1 MLVGSRNSV
10 PEQPDGAG
18 GGASADPRRSLP
30 AVDVLIARVHELA
43 PEIPA
48 SVATSQARLELDRL
62 RRGLDHEGDLPDTNA
77 LAESVVRSAQRLLAP
92 APQPVINATGV
103 IVHTNLGRAP
113 LSDCAIAAL
122 QEAAR
127 GYSDLEYDVASGRRG
142 SRRVHVEDLLCE
154 LTGAEAAL
162 VVNNNAGAV
171 YLCLAALAGGREV
184 PVSRGEAVEIGGGFR
199 IPDILSQSRAIL
211 RDVGTTNRTR
221 LADYAAAIGPN
232 TALLL
237 RVHTSNFLVVGFTE
251 GLPLEDLCA
260 LGDQHS
266 IPVMNDLG
274 SGTLL
279 PTEEHGLDPEPTVQ
293 ESVAAGAALTT
304 FSGDKLLGGP
314 QAGIIVGRRDLV
326 DAVAAYPLTRALRA
340 DKLCLAALHATLL
353 AYVAGVAES
362 EIPVWRMIAASIAD
376 LKRRAQAWAAA
387 LGSGFDA
394 EVIPAE
400 ATVGGGSLPGQV
412 IPSVALR
419 IASPDHSPD
428 ELAAALR
435 AARPP
440 VIGRIEADAFL
451 LSPRTVLE
459 REDGALIAALRGL

>member
-1 MLVGSRNSV
+1 M
-10 PEQPDGAG
+10 PERPDGAG
-18 GGASADPRRSLP
+18 GGASPDPRRSLP
-30 AVDVLIARVHELA
+30 AVDVLAARVHELA
-43 PEIPA
+43 PEIPP
-48 SVATSQARLELDRL
+48 SVATSQARAELDRL
-62 RRGLDHEGDLPDTNA
+62 RRHLDRDGRDPGMEA
-77 LAESVVRSAQRLLAP
+77 LVESVIRSARLLLAP

-113 LSDCAIAAL
+113 LSDRAIAAL

-127 GYSDLEYDVASGRRG
+127 GYSDLEYDVAGGRRG
-142 SRRVHVEDLLCE
+142 SRRAHVEDLLCE

-171 YLCLAALAGGREV
+171 YLCLGALAGGREV

-199 IPDILSQSRAIL
+199 IPDILGQSGAIL

-221 LADYAAAIGPN
+221 LSDYAAAIGPD

-251 GLPLEDLCA
+251 GVPLEDLCA
-260 LGDQHS
+260 LGDEHS

-279 PTEEHGLDPEPTVQ
+279 PTAGHGLDPEPTVP

-326 DAVAAYPLTRALRA
+326 DAVAAYPLTRALRP

-353 AYVAGVAES
+353 AYVEGVAEA
-362 EIPVWRMIAASIAD
+362 EIPVWRMIAAPNSE
-376 LKRRAQAWAAA
+376 LERRAGAWAAA
-387 LGSGFDA
+387 LGGGLNA
-394 EVIPAE
+394 EIIPAE
-400 ATVGGGSLPGQV
+400 ATVGGGSLPGQA

-419 IASPDHSPD
+419 IVSPERSPD

-440 VIGRIEADAFL
+440 IIGRIEADAFQ

-459 REDGALIAALRGL
+459 REDAAVIEALRGL

>member
-1 MLVGSRNSV
+1 MPAGSRNSV

-18 GGASADPRRSLP
+18 ASVDPRRSLP
-30 AVDVLIARVHELA
+30 AVDVLAARVCEIA

-48 SVATSQARLELDRL
+48 SVANSRARAELDRL
-62 RRGLDHEGDLPDTNA
+62 RRHLDCDGRHPGIEA
-77 LAESVVRSAQRLLAP
+77 LVESVIQNARLLLAP
-92 APQPVINATGV
+92 APHPVINATGV

-113 LSDCAIAAL
+113 LSDRAIAAL
-122 QEAAR
+122 AGAA
-127 GYSDLEYDVASGRRG
+127 GAYSDLEYDVAGGRRG
-142 SRRVHVEDLLCE
+142 SRRAHVEDLLCE

-199 IPDILSQSRAIL
+199 IPDILGQSGAIL

-221 LADYAAAIGPN
+221 LADYESAIGPE

-251 GLPLEDLCA
+251 SLLLEDLCA
-260 LGDQHS
+260 LGDEHAV
-266 IPVMNDLG
+266 PVMNDLG

-279 PTEEHGLDPEPTVQ
+279 PTADYGLDPEPTVP

-314 QAGIIVGRRDLV
+314 QSGIIVGRRDLV
-326 DAVAAYPLTRALRA
+326 DAVAAYPLTRALRS

-353 AYVAGVAES
+353 AYVEGVAEA

-376 LKRRAQAWAAA
+376 LERRAGAWVSA
-387 LGSGFDA
+387 LGGGFTA
-394 EVIPAE
+394 EVITAD

-419 IASPDHSPD
+419 IVSPEHPSDD
-428 ELAAALR
+428 LAAALR
-435 AARPP
+435 GATPP
-440 VIGRIEADAFL
+440 IIGRIESDAFQ

-459 REDGALIAALRGL
+459 REDAAVLAALRGL

>member
-1 MLVGSRNSV
+1 L
-10 PEQPDGAG
+10 A
-18 GGASADPRRSLP
+18 
-30 AVDVLIARVHELA
+30 ARVCEVA

-48 SVATSQARLELDRL
+48 SVATSRARTELDRL
-62 RRGLDHEGDLPDTNA
+62 RRHLDRDGRDPGMEA
-77 LAESVVRSAQRLLAP
+77 LVEAVILSARLLLAP
-92 APQPVINATGV
+92 APQPVINAAGV

-113 LSDCAIAAL
+113 LSDRAIAAL

-127 GYSDLEYDVASGRRG
+127 GYSDLEYDVAGGRRG
-142 SRRVHVEDLLCE
+142 SRRAHVEDLLCE

-171 YLCLAALAGGREV
+171 YLCLAALAGGGEV

-199 IPDILSQSRAIL
+199 IPDILGQSGAIL

-221 LADYAAAIGPN
+221 LADYAAAIGPD

-251 GLPLEDLCA
+251 GVPLEDLCA

-266 IPVMNDLG
+266 VPVMNDLG

-279 PTEEHGLDPEPTVQ
+279 ATAGYGLDPEPTVP

-326 DAVAAYPLTRALRA
+326 DAVAAYPLTRALRP

-353 AYVAGVAES
+353 AYVEGVGEA
-362 EIPVWRMIAASIAD
+362 EIPVWRMIATPIAD
-376 LKRRAQAWAAA
+376 LERRAQAWAAA
-387 LGSGFDA
+387 LGTGFTA
-394 EVIPAE
+394 QVIPAE
-400 ATVGGGSLPGQV
+400 ATVGGGSLPGQA

-419 IASPDHSPD
+419 IVSPDHSPD

-435 AARPP
+435 AATPP
-440 VIGRIEADAFL
+440 IVGRIEADAFQ

-459 REDGALIAALRGL
+459 REDAALIAALREL

>member
-1 MLVGSRNSV
+1 M
-10 PEQPDGAG
+10 
-18 GGASADPRRSLP
+18 
-30 AVDVLIARVHELA
+30 
-43 PEIPA
+43 
-48 SVATSQARLELDRL
+48 ATSQARAELDRL
-62 RRGLDHEGDLPDTNA
+62 RRHLDRDGRDPGMEA
-77 LAESVVRSAQRLLAP
+77 LVESVIRSARLLLAP

-113 LSDCAIAAL
+113 LSDRAIAAL

-127 GYSDLEYDVASGRRG
+127 GYSDLEYDVAGGRRG
-142 SRRVHVEDLLCE
+142 SRRAHVEDLLCE

-171 YLCLAALAGGREV
+171 YLCLGALAGGREV

-199 IPDILSQSRAIL
+199 IPDILGQSGAIL

-221 LADYAAAIGPN
+221 LSDYAAAIGPD

-251 GLPLEDLCA
+251 GVPLEDLCA
-260 LGDQHS
+260 LGDEHS

-279 PTEEHGLDPEPTVQ
+279 PTAGHGLDPEPTVP

-326 DAVAAYPLTRALRA
+326 DAVAAYPLTRALRP

-353 AYVAGVAES
+353 AYVEGVAEA
-362 EIPVWRMIAASIAD
+362 EIPVWRMIAAPNSE
-376 LKRRAQAWAAA
+376 LERRAGAWAAA
-387 LGSGFDA
+387 LGGGLNA
-394 EVIPAE
+394 EIIPAE
-400 ATVGGGSLPGQV
+400 ATVGGGSLPGQA

-419 IASPDHSPD
+419 IVSPERSPD

-440 VIGRIEADAFL
+440 IIGRIEADAFQ

-459 REDGALIAALRGL
+459 REDAAVIEALRGL